1 MVWRTVVCECA
12 LMTTCI

>member
-1 MVWRTVVCECA
+1 MHEAFAGAA